1 MFNLSSF
8 LFNWKPEIIEIT
20 DRSDVQINEL
30 IKQLRDRFTV
40 EISGEDLPQLNK
52 SLPPPRQT
60 TTRKFYLNEPSDK
73 ELAMHSTNEILM
85 STLTVMGL
93 RERLV
98 FERVWFDK
106 FGTHPDYKRTATLCA
121 GSPISPH
128 NNGAMVFWKDKKLNI
143 NWCCPHS
150 KDKYLRARRA
160 L

>member
-1 MFNLSSF
+1 MFSLSS
-8 LFNWKPEIIEIT
+8 LFNRKPEVIEIT
-20 DRSDVQINEL
+20 DRPDIQTSEL
-30 IKQLRDRFTV
+30 IKLLRDRFPV
-40 EISGEDLPQLNK
+40 EISGEDLPRLDK

-73 ELAMHSTNEILM
+73 ELAMHSTNDILM

-93 RERLV
+93 RERLE

-106 FGTHPDYKRTATLCA
+106 FGTHSDYKRTATLCA
-121 GSPISPH
+121 GSPIPPH
-128 NNGAMVFWKDKKLNI
+128 NNVAMVFWKNKKLNI
-143 NWCCPHS
+143 KWCCPNS